1 MRQACGS
8 CLTAKN
14 QIWRQEIEFEP
25 EERILHSRVRN
36 LENRMNTLEEEL
48 EIIKEKLKNNKE
60 QEYGAKSTETQEG
73 IIIK

>member
-1 MRQACGS
+1 
-8 CLTAKN
+8 
-14 QIWRQEIEFEP
+14 
-25 EERILHSRVRN
+25 
-36 LENRMNTLEEEL
+36 MNTLEEEL